1 MDTRRRKTNA
11 RGGVDEST
19 GTAGRTA
26 GAGGTTGTAGR
37 TAADGSTGT
46 AGATIGAAGTA
57 VMGLVAGALAAAG
70 APVLVMVPAAGLGS
84 IETAGAAVMGLVDG
98 VLAAAGAPVLV
109 AEPGAGLGSIET
121 GAARGSTTA
130 AGDGRLPVL
139 PMLTEFESLK
149 AAMTPNRVERYRR
162 VCRQSWTKQTRCHI
176 DAPRPSTF
184 GGCFILESTPEQEHK
199 WTRCRQRKNARKDTK
214 KRCSTENILP
224 GATAG
229 SEELSI
235 ASHTCRNIGEEDT
248 QPDEVKEPV
257 RP

>member
-19 GTAGRTA
+19 GTAGRTP
-26 GAGGTTGTAGR
+26 T
-37 TAADGSTGT
+37 DGSTGT

-70 APVLVMVPAAGLGS
+70 APVLVMVPGAGLGS

-109 AEPGAGLGSIET
+109 AEPGAGLSSIET

-162 VCRQSWTKQTRCHI
+162 VCRQSWTKNKWGNKQTRCHI

-184 GGCFILESTPEQEHK
+184 GGCFILESTPEQEYK

-224 GATAG
+224 GASAG
-229 SEELSI
+229 PEELSI
-235 ASHTCRNIGEEDT
+235 ASHICRNIGEEDT